1 MSFTQLVY
9 QIVFA
14 TKGRRKTL
22 IKSGRFRLFQY
33 IRGILRKKQCFVYAI
48 GGVEDH
54 IHIVCA
60 IHPTISLAGLVR
72 DIKVASHKYI
82 DQEQL
87 FPDFDAFQLGYGAF
101 TYSRE
106 AIPNLKLYLARQE
119 LKHQTITLEEELTY
133 ILDKHGLKFDE
144 DMLR

>member
-1 MSFTQLVY
+1 M
-9 QIVFA
+9 
-14 TKGRRKTL
+14 
-22 IKSGRFRLFQY
+22 FQY